1 MRFGIWISP
10 GSCRSM
16 WGRSK
21 SGSQAY
27 VPLVFDPGEACQF
40 GWSHEYAVVAIANY
54 DASMSA

>member
-1 MRFGIWISP
+1 
-10 GSCRSM
+10 M